1 MKKEKLLKFENMKLK
16 NQLIFTLP
24 ATKEICG
31 MVCKGCYAAK
41 AQVRFP
47 KALEYRER
55 MLERS
60 KDKSFVSNMYENIV
74 KMTKKKNIEAV
85 RVHESGEFYSQEY
98 IDKWFTIAKHLPKQ
112 KFYAFTKRKKD
123 FDFSK
128 LEALPNFVII
138 DSLKFGGLNYGP
150 YDDMLKLKVQHGTM
164 ICPATFKYASKDT
177 CGVNCSWC
185 WDKKAQQFGTV
196 FIKH

>member
-1 MKKEKLLKFENMKLK
+1 MKKEKLLKYENMKLK

-24 ATKEICG
+24 ATKEVCS

-47 KALEYRER
+47 KALEYRTR

-60 KDKSFVSNMYENIV
+60 KDDSFVTDMVHEI
-74 KMTKKKNIEAV
+74 KTFKKPIEAI
-85 RVHESGEFYSQEY
+85 RVHESGEFYSQQY
-98 IDKWFTIAKHLPKQ
+98 IDKWYLIALQLPKF

-123 FDFSK
+123 FDFS
-128 LEALPNFVII
+128 LIESLDNFVII
-138 DSLKFGGLNYGP
+138 DSLKFKGLNYGP
-150 YDDMLKLKVQHGTM
+150 YEDMLKIKTQHGAM
-164 ICPATFKYASKDT
+164 ICPATFKGASKDT
-177 CGVNCSWC
+177 CGVSCSWC
-185 WDKKAQQFGTV
+185 WGKKAQQFGTV

>member
-1 MKKEKLLKFENMKLK
+1 MKEKLLKYENMKLK

-24 ATKEICG
+24 ATKEVCS

-47 KALEYRER
+47 KALEYRTR

-60 KDKSFVSNMYENIV
+60 KEDSFVSNMYENIV
-74 KMTKKKNIEAV
+74 KMTTKKKVEAI
-85 RVHESGEFYSQEY
+85 RIHESGEFYSQDY
-98 IDKWFTIAKHLPKQ
+98 INKWLTIAKQLPKQ

-128 LEALPNFVII
+128 LESLPNVVII
-138 DSLKFGGLNYGP
+138 DSLKFGGLNYGSEAE
-150 YDDMLKLKVQHGTM
+150 MVKLKVEHGAM
-164 ICPATFKYASKDT
+164 ICPATFKSASKDT
-177 CGVNCSWC
+177 CGVSCSWC

>member
-1 MKKEKLLKFENMKLK
+1 MKKEKLLKYENMKLK

-24 ATKEICG
+24 ATKEVCS

-47 KALEYRER
+47 KALAYRER

-60 KDKSFVSNMYENIV
+60 KQDSFAQEVIDEIQQF
-74 KMTKKKNIEAV
+74 KKPIEAV
-85 RVHESGEFYSQEY
+85 RVHESGEFYSQDY
-98 IDKWFTIAKHLPKQ
+98 INKWFTISKQLPKQ

-128 LEALPNFVII
+128 LESLPNVVII
-138 DSLKFGGLNYGP
+138 DSLKFGGLNYGSEA
-150 YDDMLKLKVQHGTM
+150 DMVKLKVEHGAM
-164 ICPATFKYASKDT
+164 ICPATFKGASKDT
-177 CGVNCSWC
+177 CGVSCSWC

>member
-1 MKKEKLLKFENMKLK
+1 MKEKLLKYENMKLK

-24 ATKEICG
+24 ATKEVCN

-47 KALEYRER
+47 KALAYRER

-60 KDKSFVSNMYENIV
+60 KIKEFQQDIIDEIKNC
-74 KMTKKKNIEAV
+74 KKPLEAI
-85 RVHESGEFYSQEY
+85 RIHESGEFYSQDY
-98 IDKWFTIAKHLPKQ
+98 LDKWEAIAKQLPNH

-123 FDFSK
+123 FDFSRV
-128 LEALPNFVII
+128 EALPNFVII
-138 DSLKFGGLNYGP
+138 DSLKFKGLNYGS
-150 YDDMLKLKVQHGTM
+150 YEDMLKLKVEHGTM
-164 ICPATFKYASKDT
+164 ICTATFKGASKDT
-177 CGVNCSWC
+177 CGVSCSWC

-196 FIKH
+196 FVKH